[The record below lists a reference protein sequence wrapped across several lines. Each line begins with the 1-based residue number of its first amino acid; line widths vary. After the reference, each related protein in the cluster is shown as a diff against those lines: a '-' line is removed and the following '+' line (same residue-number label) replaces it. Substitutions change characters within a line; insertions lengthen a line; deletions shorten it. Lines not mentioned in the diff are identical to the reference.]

1 MVATEGEERIWK
13 TSHHSFRSFADE
25 KPANS
30 GHDHSLRTRGEAKR
44 GKNRKRI
51 VDDREKG
58 SASHGSA
65 KEDGGAVKSSVEKER
80 KQLDSA
86 QLFSL
91 KRETGLSPVVA
102 SLQEKLE
109 ERSEKRSVH
118 FSESGPIQ
126 LGSGVNPVNP
136 LVSQMES
143 LFEKNSAKKET
154 VTSQSLPVS
163 SIVSEQQSEQHSEQH
178 SEQRKVISESETKKD
193 EVEKS
198 PVQESPVQSQEQVQ
212 VEQVQEQSQSGEM
225 SVQEQPQHQQDQT
238 QEQVQVQEQTQVQVQ
253 EQTQPQLQEQTPIQS
268 QEQTQLQEQT
278 QPQVQSQ
285 EQTQPQP
292 QQSQPQEQP
301 QEQQPHPQETLSS
314 EASHPDAPLLTSAS
328 PFPPSL
334 QGGPEYDNIMNPEH
348 DHSFFIRKF
357 VGTKYDPKTDITT
370 SGGSQAF

>member
-30 GHDHSLRTRGEAKR
+30 GHDHSRRTHREAKR

-51 VDDREKG
+51 VDDREKE

-65 KEDGGAVKSSVEKER
+65 KEDGGAVKSSVKKER

-163 SIVSEQQSEQHSEQH
+163 SIVSEQH

-225 SVQEQPQHQQDQT
+225 SVQEQPQHHQDQT
-238 QEQVQVQEQTQVQVQ
+238 QEQVQEQAQVQEQTQVQVQ

-292 QQSQPQEQP
+292 QQSQP

>member
-30 GHDHSLRTRGEAKR
+30 GHDHSLRTHREAKR

-51 VDDREKG
+51 VGDREKE

-163 SIVSEQQSEQHSEQH
+163 SIVSEQHSEQH

-238 QEQVQVQEQTQVQVQ
+238 QEQVQEQAQVQEQTQVQVQ

-268 QEQTQLQEQT
+268 QEQTQ
-278 QPQVQSQ
+278 PQVQSQ

-292 QQSQPQEQP
+292 QQSQP

-357 VGTKYDPKTDITT
+357 VGTKYDPKTDITA